1 MILQYTCAIL
11 AGLGLGVTTA
21 ALLTSL
27 AGVFP
32 IRERPCSVSDFHL
45 KD

>member
-1 MILQYTCAIL
+1 MILYACAIL
-11 AGLGLGVTTA
+11 AGLALGALTA
-21 ALLTSL
+21 ALLTFL

-32 IRERPCSVSDFHL
+32 ISDAPCSVSDYHL

>member
-11 AGLGLGVTTA
+11 GGLTLGALTA
-21 ALLTSL
+21 AILTFL

-32 IRERPCSVSDFHL
+32 IRERPCSVSDHHK

>member
-1 MILQYTCAIL
+1 MLEYAYHILGGLALGAI
-11 AGLGLGVTTA
+11 TA
-21 ALLTSL
+21 ALLTFL

-32 IRERPCSVSDFHL
+32 IRERPCSVSDFHYH

>member
-1 MILQYTCAIL
+1 MIAYTCAIL
-11 AGLGLGVTTA
+11 AGLALGAITA
-21 ALLTSL
+21 ALLTFL

-32 IRERPCSVSDFHL
+32 VRERPCSVCDFHYH

>member
-11 AGLGLGVTTA
+11 AGLGLGAITA
-21 ALLTSL
+21 ALMTFL

-32 IRERPCSVSDFHL
+32 IRERPCSVSDYHL